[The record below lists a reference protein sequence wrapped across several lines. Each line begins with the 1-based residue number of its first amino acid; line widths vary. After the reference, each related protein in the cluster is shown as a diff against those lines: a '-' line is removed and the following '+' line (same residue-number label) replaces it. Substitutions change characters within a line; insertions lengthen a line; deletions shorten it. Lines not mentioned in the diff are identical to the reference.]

1 MIKPATIYH
10 FRLVVQG
17 PLSRPVT
24 EVELLDATDRLGET
38 GCDDAAVAPRGGELE
53 LEFDRA
59 FPSLQEAIVSAVRDV
74 ERAGFRV
81 RCVEMDRDDALHV
94 AS

>member
-1 MIKPATIYH
+1 MIKPVTVYH

-17 PLSRPVT
+17 ALSGAIT
-24 EVELLDATDRLGET
+24 EEELLDATDRLGDV
-38 GCDDAAVAPRGGELE
+38 GCDDAAISPRGGELE
-53 LEFDRA
+53 LEFDRT